1 MITGRDEQE
10 SWSPASG
17 DQGKVYVILVNWNG
31 WQDTI
36 QCLESVFK
44 TTYPNYQVLVCDN
57 GSEDGSMD
65 YIREWAEGRRSAA
78 TSNHPFLRSLT
89 TPAVSKPIP
98 YAIYDQ
104 RSAELG
110 GDQAAATARLI
121 LIRNDLNRGFAG
133 GNNVALGFA
142 LARQDLAYAW
152 ILNNDTVVSPRA
164 LSALVRCAQA
174 RPSVGLCGSTLLYYD
189 SPERVQ
195 TRGGT
200 AYNPWFA
207 TMRPLGKGDF
217 VDQPIDR
224 EGIERSID
232 YPAGASLLVR
242 RQFLETVGLLSES
255 YFLYYEELD
264 WVTRAGPRFEIGYS
278 PDSVVYHKEG
288 TSIRSAESDGS
299 FHPADFYAH
308 RNRLRYTRRFFPI
321 GLPTTLLRTFAAVGA
336 RLWRR
341 QPRRAWGI
349 LRLIF
354 EKETYR
360 FPAHDLG
367 RFSDGQRSPAP
378 KQGPATL
385 Q

>member
-1 MITGRDEQE
+1 VSTGRDEQE
-10 SWSPASG
+10 NRSPGGG

-44 TTYPNYQVLVCDN
+44 TTYPNYQVVICDN
-57 GSEDGSMD
+57 GSKDGSLD

-78 TSNHPFLRSLT
+78 TSDHPFLRSLT
-89 TPAVSKPIP
+89 TPAVAKPIP
-98 YAIYDQ
+98 YAIYN
-104 RSAELG
+104 RLSAEVG
-110 GDQAAATARLI
+110 GGEEAAAARLI
-121 LIRNDLNRGFAG
+121 LIRNDQNQGFAA
-133 GNNVALGFA
+133 GNNVALRFA

-164 LSALVRCAQA
+164 LSALVRCAQT
-174 RPSVGLCGSTLLYYD
+174 RPTVGLCGSTLLYYD
-189 SPERVQ
+189 SPQRVQ
-195 TRGGT
+195 TRGGI

-224 EGIERSID
+224 DWIERSMD
-232 YPAGASLLVR
+232 YPAGASVLVR

-288 TSIRSAESDGS
+288 TSFQSTESDGS

-321 GLPTTLLRTFAAVGA
+321 GLPTTLLRTLAAVFA
-336 RLWRR
+336 RLWRG

-354 EKETYR
+354 QRETYR
-360 FPAHDLG
+360 FPARDLG
-367 RFSDGQRSPAP
+367 RSNDRSRSGR
-378 KQGPATL
+378 Q
-385 Q
+385 